1 MARSAF
7 TLIEMLV
14 VMAIIAILAA
24 LLLPALGTAKA
35 KSNRATCLNNLKELA
50 LAGQMYTA
58 DDNGRLPANYPQTQP
73 AVQSGNTNT
82 WVAGNMRL
90 ATDATNQALILQGKL
105 FPYAP
110 NPGVYRCPADPSRV
124 NNLPR
129 VRSYS
134 MNGWMGSRTMES
146 LYATESF
153 RTFVR
158 ESELAAACPAMLWV
172 MIDEN
177 ETTIDDAWF
186 LVTMDDSR
194 PFASAPANRHARAY
208 TLTFADGHAE
218 VFKLRDP
225 ESQRLGLEGAQISPR
240 NTDWLALKQVTT
252 VP

>member
-1 MARSAF
+1 MVRSAF
-7 TLIEMLV
+7 TLIELLV
-14 VMAIIAILAA
+14 GIAIIAVLAA
-24 LLLPALGTAKA
+24 LLLPTLGGAKT
-35 KSNRATCLNNLKELA
+35 KSHRAACLNNLKELA
-50 LAGQMYTA
+50 LADQMYTA

-73 AVQSGNTNT
+73 TVPPGQSTN

-90 ATDATNQALILQGKL
+90 ATDATNEALILQGKL

-110 NPGVYRCPADPSRV
+110 NPGVYRCPADASRV

-129 VRSYS
+129 IRSYS
-134 MNGWMGSRTMES
+134 MNGWMGSRVMGTT
-146 LYATESF
+146 YATESF

-158 ESELAAACPAMLWV
+158 ESELAAACPVMLWV

-194 PFASAPANRHARAY
+194 PFASAPATRHARAY
-208 TLTFADGHAE
+208 TLTFADGHAAIC
-218 VFKLRDP
+218 KLRDP
-225 ESQRLGLEGAQISPR
+225 ESQRLGFEGAQISPR
-240 NTDWLALKQVTT
+240 NTDWQALKQITT